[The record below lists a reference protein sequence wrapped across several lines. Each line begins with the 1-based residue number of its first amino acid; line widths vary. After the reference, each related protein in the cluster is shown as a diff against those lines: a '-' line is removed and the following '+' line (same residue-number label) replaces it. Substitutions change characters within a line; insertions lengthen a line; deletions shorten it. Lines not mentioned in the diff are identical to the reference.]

1 MKLNELMGLS
11 EEEIDKKLT
20 EWMEH
25 EARPEIQAQRKE
37 ELASRLRGYEK
48 KYSFSTTEMRL
59 RLKNDVITE
68 TNDICNWS
76 IDADLWE
83 QAYGDLP

>member
-11 EEEIDKKLT
+11 EEEIGKKLA

-25 EARPEIQAQRKE
+25 EARSEIQAQRKE
-37 ELASRLRGYEK
+37 ELANRLRGYEK
-48 KYSFSTTEMRL
+48 KYSFSTAEMRL

-68 TNDICNWS
+68 TNDICNWLM
-76 IDADLWE
+76 DADLWE
-83 QAYGDLP
+83 QAYGNLP